1 MKMNNN
7 WATAALAATAMIIGT
22 APAAAFPAAAGG
34 MPSVS
39 EAGSDSANLQRKGG
53 GARAG
58 GGHAAGAARPAGGA
72 HAGTR
77 PTRQAGTAHNVRST
91 SGASING
98 NHARNVNRN
107 TNRNVNRNTNINR
120 DVNIDVDHHGGWDND
135 WNDHYHP
142 IATAAAIGTTAAIV
156 GSIVSRPP
164 TTGCVTQIYNG
175 ISYTQCGSTWYQPQY
190 AGTTVQYIV
199 VNPPY

>member
-1 MKMNNN
+1 MKMSNN
-7 WATAALAATAMIIGT
+7 WAIAVLAATATIIST
-22 APAAAFPAAAGG
+22 VPAAALPLTAGG
-34 MPSVS
+34 TPSAS
-39 EAGSDSANLQRKGG
+39 ETSADSANLQRGKG

-58 GGHAAGAARPAGGA
+58 GGHAAGAARPAGGQA
-72 HAGTR
+72 NAR

-98 NHARNVNRN
+98 NHDRNVNRN
-107 TNRNVNRNTNINR
+107 SNRNVNRNTNINR

-142 IATAAAIGTTAAIV
+142 IAAGVAMGATAAIV

-164 TTGCVTQIYNG
+164 TTGCVTQVYNG

-199 VNPPY
+199 VNPPK